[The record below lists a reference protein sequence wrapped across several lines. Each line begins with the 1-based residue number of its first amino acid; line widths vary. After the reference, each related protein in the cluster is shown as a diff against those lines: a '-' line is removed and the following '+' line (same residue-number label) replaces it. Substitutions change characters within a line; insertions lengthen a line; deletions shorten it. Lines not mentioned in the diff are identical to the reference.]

1 MAGGYGVPNIYFSDV
16 FGVPPEVLEAYG
28 AFNVALVN
36 DLPLFV
42 DPFLLY
48 DSKNAVYREL
58 HDGIITYLC
67 FLRDRAAA
75 GEMNTASISQWLLF
89 KEIKQNWL
97 GFSKTGNAG
106 TGLGPGFAR
115 ALACNLTT
123 AFKDFGKETISHS
136 SHLEK
141 LGLLSGGVGRDHLS
155 DFTTNLIKGYLLE
168 YTQAFALAHIQP
180 EQRARFRVER
190 VRFDYDTQRWQSD
203 YFELPVTN
211 RDYVILTPKEI
222 LTRDE
227 AWINQTDLLDRFS
240 DICVSLPDEDLRAQV
255 NDHFYRQI
263 NKRTK
268 DKERRA
274 AAMRTIEQFHELL
287 DYYIRWKE
295 ENGAEAHRSADA
307 KVRQTHQQFVEN
319 IKALVSEYLAG
330 TDFYKCDSSYEQSM
344 KRVLYLKHVIED
356 QGGHR
361 LFYVNGQ
368 PIQRE
373 IDLHVMF
380 RLTWF
385 DNSADL
391 DLNAEV
397 NNGRGPVD
405 FKVSKGKRNSNLVE
419 FKLAKNT
426 ALEKNLQHQ
435 VAIYEKA
442 SDAKSSIKVIM
453 HFNDTEL
460 KRVKEI
466 IKRLKLTDCKGSS
479 PFRRGA
485 SCTSTRQ
492 TASLTAHRRSIS
504 VN

>member
-1 MAGGYGVPNIYFSDV
+1 MVRGNGVPNIYFSDV
-16 FGVPPEVLEAYG
+16 FGVQPEVLEEYG

-48 DSKNAVYREL
+48 DSKNPAYRGL

-67 FLRDRAAA
+67 FLRDRAAS
-75 GEMNTASISQWLLF
+75 GELTSGSISNWLLF

-97 GFSKTGNAG
+97 GFSKTGNVG
-106 TGLGPGFAR
+106 TGLGPDFAR
-115 ALACNLTT
+115 ALARNLTT
-123 AFKDFGKETISHS
+123 AFRDFGNETISHG

-155 DFTTNLIKGYLLE
+155 DFTTNLIKNYLLE

-180 EQRARFRVER
+180 AQRARCRIDR
-190 VRFDYDTQRWQSD
+190 VRFDYETQRWQAE
-203 YFELPVTN
+203 YFDLPVAN
-211 RDYVILTPKEI
+211 GDYVILTPKEI

-227 AWINQTDLLDRFS
+227 AWINQTDLLDRFH
-240 DICVSLPDEDLRAQV
+240 DICVSLPDEVLRTQV
-255 NDHFYRQI
+255 NEHFYKQI
-263 NKRTK
+263 SRRTK
-268 DKERRA
+268 EKEKRA

-295 ENGAEAHRSADA
+295 EHGAEAHRSADA
-307 KVRQTHQQFVEN
+307 KVRETQLQFVEN
-319 IKALVSEYLAG
+319 INCLVSEYLAG
-330 TDFYKCDSSYEQSM
+330 TEFYKYDSSYEQSM

-368 PIQRE
+368 PIKRE
-373 IDLHVMF
+373 VDLHVMF

-405 FKVSKGKRNSNLVE
+405 FKVSKGKKNASLVE

-426 ALEKNLQHQ
+426 ALEKNLRHQ

-442 SDAKSSIKVIM
+442 SDAKTSIKVIM
-453 HFNDTEL
+453 YFNDSEL
-460 KRVKEI
+460 QRVKDI
-466 IKRLKLTDCKGSS
+466 IKRLKLADCKDIILIDAS
-479 PFRRGA
+479 PKDSA
-485 SCTSTRQ
+485 SK
-492 TASLTAHRRSIS
+492 ADNH
-504 VN
+504 

>member
-1 MAGGYGVPNIYFSDV
+1 MAEGDGVPNIYFSDV
-16 FGVPPEVLEAYG
+16 FGVLPEVLEEYG

-48 DSKNAVYREL
+48 DSQNPIYREL
-58 HDGIITYLC
+58 HDRIITYLC
-67 FLRDRAAA
+67 FLRDRAVA
-75 GEMNTASISQWLLF
+75 GELTPGSISQWLLF

-97 GFSKTGNAG
+97 GFSKTGNVG
-106 TGLGPGFAR
+106 TGLGPDFAR
-115 ALACNLTT
+115 ALAHNLTT
-123 AFKDFGKETISHS
+123 VFKDFGNETISNG

-155 DFTTNLIKGYLLE
+155 DFTTNLIKSYLLE
-168 YTQAFALAHIQP
+168 YTQTFALAHVRP
-180 EQRARFRVER
+180 VQRARCRVER
-190 VRFDYDTQRWQSD
+190 VRFDYDTQRWQAD
-203 YFELPVTN
+203 YFELPVAN
-211 RDYVILTPKEI
+211 GDYVIVTPKDI

-227 AWINQTDLLDRFS
+227 AWINQTDLLHRFH
-240 DICVSLPDEDLRAQV
+240 DICVSLPDEMLRTQV
-255 NDHFYRQI
+255 NEHFYKQI
-263 NKRTK
+263 NKRS
-268 DKERRA
+268 KEKEKRA

-295 ENGAEAHRSADA
+295 EHGFEAHRTAEA
-307 KVRQTHQQFVEN
+307 KVRETHQQFVQN
-319 IKALVSEYLAG
+319 IKDLVSEHLAG
-330 TDFYKCDSSYEQSM
+330 TVFYKYDSSYEQSM

-373 IDLHVMF
+373 VDLHVMF

-385 DNSADL
+385 NNAADL

-405 FKVSKGKRNSNLVE
+405 FKVSKGKKNANLVE

-426 ALEKNLQHQ
+426 AMEKNLQHQ
-435 VAIYEKA
+435 VAIYERS
-442 SDAKSSIKVIM
+442 SDTKTSIKVIM
-453 HFNDTEL
+453 YFNDSEL
-460 KRVKEI
+460 RRVKDI
-466 IKRLKLTDCKGSS
+466 IKRLKLTDCKDIVLIDAS
-479 PFRRGA
+479 PKVSA
-485 SCTSTRQ
+485 SK
-492 TASLTAHRRSIS
+492 ADAH
-504 VN
+504 

>member
-1 MAGGYGVPNIYFSDV
+1 MAGRDGVPNIYFSDAFSV
-16 FGVPPEVLEAYG
+16 QPEVLEEYG
-28 AFNVALVN
+28 AFDIALVN

-48 DSKNAVYREL
+48 DSKNPIYCEL
-58 HDGIITYLC
+58 HDGIIKYLC
-67 FLRDRAAA
+67 FLRDRAVA
-75 GEMNTASISQWLLF
+75 GELTPGSISQWLLF

-106 TGLGPGFAR
+106 TGLGPDFAR
-115 ALACNLTT
+115 ALARNLTT
-123 AFKDFGKETISHS
+123 AFKDFGNETISHS

-155 DFTTNLIKGYLLE
+155 DFTTNLIKSHLLE
-168 YTQAFALAHIQP
+168 YTQAFALAYIGP
-180 EQRARFRVER
+180 EQRARCRIDR
-190 VRFDYDTQRWQSD
+190 VRFDYDTQRWQTD
-203 YFELPVTN
+203 YFVLPVVN
-211 RDYVILTPKEI
+211 GDYVILTPKEI

-227 AWINQTDLLDRFS
+227 AWINQTDLLDRFY
-240 DICVSLPDEDLRAQV
+240 DICISLPDKYLRTQV
-255 NDHFYRQI
+255 NDHFYKQI
-263 NKRTK
+263 NQRTK
-268 DKERRA
+268 EREKRA

-295 ENGAEAHRSADA
+295 EHGADAHRSADM
-307 KVRQTHQQFVEN
+307 KVRETHQQFVGN
-319 IKALVSEYLAG
+319 IKALVSEHLAG
-330 TDFYKCDSSYEQSM
+330 TEFYQYDSSYEQSM
-344 KRVLYLKHVIED
+344 KRVMYLKHVIED

-373 IDLHVMF
+373 VDLHVMF

-385 DNSADL
+385 NNSADL

-405 FKVSKGKRNSNLVE
+405 FKVSKGRKNSSLVE

-435 VAIYEKA
+435 VTIYEKA
-442 SDAKSSIKVIM
+442 SDVKKSIKAIM
-453 HFNDTEL
+453 YFNDTEL
-460 KRVKEI
+460 QRTQNI
-466 IKRLKLTDCKGSS
+466 IKRLKLTGCKDIVLIDAS
-479 PFRRGA
+479 PKA
-485 SCTSTRQ
+485 S
-492 TASLTAHRRSIS
+492 ASKAEDH
-504 VN
+504 